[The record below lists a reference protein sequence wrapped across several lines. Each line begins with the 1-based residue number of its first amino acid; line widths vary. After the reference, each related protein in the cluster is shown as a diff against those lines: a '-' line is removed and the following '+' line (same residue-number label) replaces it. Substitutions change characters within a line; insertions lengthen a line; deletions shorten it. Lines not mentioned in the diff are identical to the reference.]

1 MKIDPESIERRSFYL
16 IESEVE
22 KPIPFD
28 PGQWK
33 IVRRMIHA
41 SADFELL
48 SLVQF
53 HPNAVSAGIDALRG
67 GCYIITDTKMAL
79 AGINK
84 EMAKRLGVKLRCFIS
99 KREVKRIA
107 EKKKITRSFAAVD
120 FSIPYSRES
129 IYVIGNAP
137 TALIRLLQ
145 LIEEGVCRPY
155 MIVGMPVGFVN
166 VIESKELLMEQK
178 GIPYITVK
186 GRKGGSTLAVAVVNQ
201 LLDMAIA

>member
-33 IVRRMIHA
+33 IVRRTIHA

>member
-1 MKIDPESIERRSFYL
+1 MEIDPESIEKRSFYL
-16 IESEVE
+16 IESEIE

-28 PGQWK
+28 SEQWK

-53 HPNAVSAGIDALRG
+53 HPDAITMGIDALRK

-84 EMAKRLGVKLRCFIS
+84 GMAKRLGVKLRCFVT
-99 KREVKRIA
+99 RQEVKRIA
-107 EKKKITRSFAAVD
+107 EDKKITRSFAAID
-120 FSIPYSRES
+120 FSIPYSHES

-145 LIEEGVCRPY
+145 LVREGTCRPH

-166 VIESKELLMEQK
+166 VTQSKELLMQQNRV
-178 GIPYITVK
+178 PYITVK

-201 LLDMAIA
+201 LLDMAIG